1 MPLFPIGKSELGL
14 VLQHQLTSRI
24 NDELRLGDN
33 HEEPKGLPQGISL
46 HVTAAAMDTLMEHIE
61 FHTWLHKSTQ
71 QAIFTFSP
79 NGARPVTSSSTLVSN
94 LSNRLLRDC
103 LNRSSKGSIEMPEM
117 LENNNFVLDNIL
129 DDYSVFEDD
138 SASIE
143 QVQYVL
149 QSCTMASDGSITAS
163 QGSQCS
169 QICRFQL

>member
-1 MPLFPIGKSELGL
+1 MPLFPLGKSELGF

-24 NDELRLGDN
+24 NNEWRLGDN
-33 HEEPKGLPQGISL
+33 HELNGSQQGISL
-46 HVTAAAMDTLMEHIE
+46 HVTAAAMGTFMEHIE

-79 NGARPVTSSSTLVSN
+79 TGAKPVTSSSTLVSN

-103 LNRSSKGSIEMPEM
+103 LHRSSRGSTEMTDM
-117 LENNNFVLDNIL
+117 LENNKFVLDTVL
-129 DDYSVFEDD
+129 DDYSTFEDD
-138 SASIE
+138 SDSIE

-149 QSCTMASDGSITAS
+149 QSCPIALDDSITAS

-169 QICRFQL
+169 EICRFQL